1 MAGAEGDL
9 SFEVLSGEAIGP
21 ILDDL
26 ARLRITVF
34 RAYPYLYD
42 GDADYERAY
51 LASYAKSHGAMAV
64 IARTGAGEI
73 VGAATAAPLGDHQP
87 QLSEAFREK
96 GIDPAE
102 VFYLGESVLLAD
114 YRGQGAGHRFF
125 DAREQAGRA
134 GGYRI
139 AAFCGVVRPDDKKN
153 EEKSSPEKAGAAGG
167 SDSTQKPES
176 DTYSNSLQDDLVR
189 YHHAI
194 GRRALVEPNMHEYAT
209 DLVLFQFCYPIVSKN
224 DYWSG
229 PLDIRHNDTFEDTSL
244 KDLSETRAQQ
254 EFDFAQGTTQL
265 HTLK

>member
-1 MAGAEGDL
+1 MVGAKGDL
-9 SFEVLSGEAIGP
+9 SFEVLSGGEIAP
-21 ILDDL
+21 VLDDL

-42 GDADYERAY
+42 GDAEYERAY
-51 LASYAKSHGAMAV
+51 LASYARSPGAMAV

-134 GGYRI
+134 GGFGI
-139 AAFCGVVRPDDKKN
+139 AAFCGVVRPDGHPARPQGYVPLDGFWKKRGY
-153 EEKSSPEKAGAAGG
+153 ETVEGLVSHMRWRDIGER
-167 SDSTQKPES
+167 DES
-176 DTYSNSLQDDLVR
+176 DKPMQFWM
-189 YHHAI
+189 
-194 GRRALVEPNMHEYAT
+194 RRLA
-209 DLVLFQFCYPIVSKN
+209 
-224 DYWSG
+224 
-229 PLDIRHNDTFEDTSL
+229 
-244 KDLSETRAQQ
+244 
-254 EFDFAQGTTQL
+254 
-265 HTLK
+265 